1 MFTSRAEYR
10 LSLRADNADRRLTV
24 LGIRHGLAQSERAAS
39 FAAKA
44 ARIAQA
50 ERRLHDCSATPS
62 QARAAGLQVSA
73 DGSRRTAY
81 QLLSLPGVDFARL
94 LRLWPELADVQAE
107 VREQLENDAQYAVY
121 LGRQDA
127 DIAAFR
133 RDEALRLPADLDYA
147 AVRGIST
154 EAGQK
159 LSAIRPATLG
169 QASRIDG
176 VTPAA
181 LTLVLAHMRSRS
193 RGNRADD
200 ARTAVA

>member
-1 MFTSRAEYR
+1 
-10 LSLRADNADRRLTV
+10 
-24 LGIRHGLAQSERAAS
+24 
-39 FAAKA
+39 
-44 ARIAQA
+44 
-50 ERRLHDCSATPS
+50 
-62 QARAAGLQVSA
+62 
-73 DGSRRTAY
+73 
-81 QLLSLPGVDFARL
+81 VDFARL